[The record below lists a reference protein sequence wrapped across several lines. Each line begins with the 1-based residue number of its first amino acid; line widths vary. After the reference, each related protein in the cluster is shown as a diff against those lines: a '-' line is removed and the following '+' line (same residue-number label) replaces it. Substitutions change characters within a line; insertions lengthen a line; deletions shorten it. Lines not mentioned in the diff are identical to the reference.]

1 MKDSSIL
8 EYLTARIKYFVFKK
22 EFNGPRSS
30 VLALLLIPLVAYP
43 LVISDY
49 ENTATVDSSDDQFE
63 SNVSN
68 NSSTVQVTPNAEIVI
83 VKQVIN
89 DDGGVL
95 SLTDFNIATDAGSLV
110 FDAGTTVRTC
120 LMMVS

>member
-1 MKDSSIL
+1 MKDKTIL
-8 EYLTARIKYFVFKK
+8 EYLTARIKYFVFEK

-63 SNVSN
+63 SNVS
-68 NSSTVQVTPNAEIVI
+68 
-83 VKQVIN
+83 
-89 DDGGVL
+89 
-95 SLTDFNIATDAGSLV
+95 
-110 FDAGTTVRTC
+110 C
-120 LMMVS
+120 LLYTSPSPRDS